1 MASKL
6 LTKLIQPSK
15 IVKATR
21 GVSSGVK
28 SSGAKTVKSTANKIV
43 GYSGQRTNTLVKNI
57 TSSDNLFSQLQEKNP
72 EVSNKRGTRTIFN
85 MLGTFGTERN
95 EKIIRMN
102 LQLLRNTLVETFEIA
117 KLLRM
122 NASGGVSGPGGDS
135 LMAGVGLAAAGAG
148 IVGLGALVGKKIS
161 DFIAGSGDG
170 GDGSDKQDS
179 KEDDGGGDAELFINE
194 EEKIVNKEL
203 EGTEDVYDE
212 DKLDSDLEES
222 SRGINN
228 LISDGYTFLT
238 DSINKLI
245 KGEDVNVEE
254 ETGDSD
260 DSSGI
265 KIEDDDVKS
274 ESDQLSTLVDGVQNS
289 FRDVLKNEVA
299 EGESNNDY
307 GAMYSRDQEG
317 FSRGNEDIT
326 KMTINEVDALQTD
339 YLNYQTSVG
348 REDGDRSAAMGAYQM
363 LNPKKVAEL
372 MGLDPEK
379 TIFDKE
385 TQDMMSE
392 YYLKY
397 SGLEDFEAG
406 KITAEEFNNRLA
418 EQFASIETTSGEG
431 VYDDDGMNKAKNNI
445 MDILKPA
452 ESKFKGLEDGA
463 FLPGDKPGEII
474 VVNQGQNVTPIPGG
488 SGKKVAM
495 VNQNTGKPRNAG
507 PTQEFIGSSNPDDSN
522 IATKSI
528 LGVVG

>member
-1 MASKL
+1 MEPKL
-6 LTKLIQPSK
+6 PKIKPNIQPNN
-15 IVKATR
+15 IVRASR
-21 GVSSGVK
+21 GSYGGVK
-28 SSGAKTVKSTANKIV
+28 PKGVNP
-43 GYSGQRTNTLVKNI
+43 LVRNI
-57 TSSDNLFSQLQEKNP
+57 TGSDNLFTQLRERNP
-72 EVSNKRGTRTIFN
+72 EVSNKRGTRTLFN

-122 NASGGVSGPGGDS
+122 NASGSVSGPGGGS
-135 LMAGVGLAAAGAG
+135 LMAGVGLAAAATGV
-148 IVGLGALVGKKIS
+148 VGLGALLGKKIS
-161 DFIAGSGDG
+161 DFITGSGDG
-170 GDGSDKQDS
+170 GDGDNKQDS
-179 KEDDGGGDAELFINE
+179 KEDDGGGDAELFIDE

-212 DKLDSDLEES
+212 DKLDSDLKES
-222 SRGINN
+222 SKGINS

-245 KGEDVNVEE
+245 KGEDINVEE
-254 ETGDSD
+254 ETEDSGDGSD
-260 DSSGI
+260 I
-265 KIEDDDVKS
+265 KIEEDNVKS
-274 ESDQLSTLVDGVQNS
+274 ESDQLSTLVNGVQNS

-307 GAMYSRDQEG
+307 GAMYSRDREG
-317 FSRGNEDIT
+317 FSRGDEDIT

-339 YLNYQTSVG
+339 YLNYQTSIG

-372 MGLDPEK
+372 MGLDPET
-379 TIFDKE
+379 TIFNKE

-397 SGLEDFEAG
+397 AGLEDFEAG
-406 KITAEEFNNRLA
+406 KISAETFNNRLA
-418 EQFASIETTSGEG
+418 EQFASIETTDGKG
-431 VYDDDGMNKAKNNI
+431 VYDDDGMNKAKDNL
-445 MDILKPA
+445 MHILKPA

-463 FLPGDKPGEII
+463 FVPGDKPGEIF
-474 VVNQGQNVTPIPGG
+474 VVNQGQNITSIPGG